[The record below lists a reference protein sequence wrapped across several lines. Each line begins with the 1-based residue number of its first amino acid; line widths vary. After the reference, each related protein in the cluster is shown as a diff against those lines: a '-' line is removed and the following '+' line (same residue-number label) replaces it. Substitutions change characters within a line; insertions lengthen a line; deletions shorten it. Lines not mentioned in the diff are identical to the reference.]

1 MRMVYFWDDI
11 DHLMTSTI
19 ACCRSGNFASAVHEA
34 ALCYLWP
41 ACEAVSL
48 PRDGHIPAGL
58 LDRVVDLVLLGFLH
72 TRKNGVILH
81 KKIITPN
88 FS

>member
-11 DHLMTSTI
+11 EHLMTSTI

-34 ALCYLWP
+34 AFCYLWP